1 MIRKSFG
8 LLFFLAILSTTA
20 FGQRFSV
27 GGSIGSGFQDKS
39 ITSIQGEDFKFDGRD
54 FAWKAY
60 GAVDWRF
67 IGIEGGYRD
76 FGAIETASMDTTLT
90 SQTTGGDLM
99 AKGTF
104 RLAILEIFGKA
115 GGFFK
120 RTENSLF
127 RDNEDLGDAI
137 DKLETGTSFIW
148 GVGVGIN
155 LGTVALR
162 AEWEQVQTS
171 PSRLGM
177 LSFGVNVGFGN
188 YR

>member
-1 MIRKSFG
+1 M
-8 LLFFLAILSTTA
+8 LALFATLSY
-20 FGQRFSV
+20 GQRFSV
-27 GGSIGSGFQDKS
+27 GGSLGSGFSDKT
-39 ITSIQGEDFKFDGRD
+39 ITNLQGEDFKFDGRD

-67 IGIEGGYRD
+67 LGIEGGYRD
-76 FGAIETASMDTTLT
+76 FGEIQTTSVDTTLASKT
-90 SQTTGGDLM
+90 RGGDLM

-115 GGFFK
+115 GGFFA

-127 RDNEDLGDAI
+127 KGEQDLPDVI
-137 DKLETGTSFIW
+137 DRLERETRFIW

-155 LGTVALR
+155 LGNIGLR

-171 PSRLGM
+171 PGRLGM
-177 LSFGVNVGFGN
+177 LSFGVNIGFGN